1 MPSFVPGVNTKLKV
15 KCIVRNK
22 EELSLKY
29 VCFFYKASL
38 TIPHTTAQGGTSKIK
53 IQWDFQISK
62 VGSLD
67 FLDLKIIGSSAST
80 VISGFSPCIVITIE
94 GITVKAPNI
103 AHLSILT
110 SVGNNKAK

>member
-1 MPSFVPGVNTKLKV
+1 MCMFILQSRFDNPPHRYKV
-15 KCIVRNK
+15 GLPK
-22 EELSLKY
+22 
-29 VCFFYKASL
+29 
-38 TIPHTTAQGGTSKIK
+38 TIQL
-53 IQWDFQISK
+53 DFQISK

-67 FLDLKIIGSSAST
+67 FLDLKVIGSPAST

-110 SVGNNKAK
+110 SVGYNKKETKLKKNSQLNKAIIK